1 MANNDIFI
9 STRANKNPLANYH
22 FDLTPKE
29 SLYLKING
37 FGSDGQH
44 LVLGASVQGIVS
56 ITQSSRQNQREQS
69 IQITAIKEGFV
80 IIHARESS
88 AKSSKYMNSCIPAN
102 GHFNGCFPNL
112 TIEVMSTISMPKDL
126 NPEQKA
132 MLLVLLAET
141 KRLSG
146 SGYNETDAI
155 KAMQYMRQAL
165 YNRFKFSHPYL
176 LDVPKNNPTLIGLIK
191 SGRVIEG
198 FRNYPVLKPSVQKNI
213 DAFFNECNKG
223 NSKNFTKYRN
233 LIQAAIKIA
242 SGENS
247 GVTTGEKV
255 YSWRT
260 QGSSSPGRNFKHLF
274 DLSGQS
280 FYGLQKKFIDN
291 PNKPNND

>member
-9 STRANKNPLANYH
+9 NTRASRVPLTNFRFY
-22 FDLTPKE
+22 LTPKE

-56 ITQSSRQNQREQS
+56 INQSSRSKQVEQR
-69 IQITAIKEGFV
+69 IQITAIKEG
-80 IIHARESS
+80 ITSIHAREST
-88 AKSSKYMNSCIPAN
+88 AKSSKYMNSCIPVN
-102 GHFNGCFPNL
+102 GHFSGCFPDL
-112 TIEVMSTISMPKDL
+112 TIEVISTISMPKNL
-126 NPEQKA
+126 TSEQKA
-132 MLLVLLAET
+132 MLLVLLAEA
-141 KRLSG
+141 KRPSG
-146 SGYNETDAI
+146 TGYNENDAV
-155 KAMQYMRQAL
+155 KSMQYMKQAL

-198 FRNYPVLKPSVQKNI
+198 FGNYPILKPSVQNNI
-213 DAFFNECNKG
+213 DAFFDECNKG
-223 NSKNFTKYRN
+223 NSKNFIKYRK
-233 LIQAAIKIA
+233 LLQAAIEIA
-242 SGENS
+242 LGENS
-247 GVTTGEKV
+247 GVTSGELV

-260 QGSSSPGRNFKHLF
+260 QGSSSPGKNFKHLF

-291 PNKPNND
+291 PNNPK